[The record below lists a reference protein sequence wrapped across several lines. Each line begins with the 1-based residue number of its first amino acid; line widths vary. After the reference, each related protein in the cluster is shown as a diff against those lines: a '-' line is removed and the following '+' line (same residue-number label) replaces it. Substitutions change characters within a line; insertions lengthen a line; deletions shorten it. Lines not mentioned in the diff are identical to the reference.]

1 VPATGEI
8 HRMDE
13 LLEFRILESDG
24 KSIKRVQVIKLAN
37 E

>member
-1 VPATGEI
+1 
-8 HRMDE
+8 MDE